1 MIRASVLALLALSA
15 CTTPQSPQAA
25 SAPRALEP
33 AALNPVGRGQAFA
46 QARCS
51 ACHAITAQGI
61 PPNPESPPFAAV
73 VNRPGITR
81 DTLRQFLRDSHNF
94 PGAMNFR
101 VEPEQIDDLADYMLT
116 LQTPGYRPPI

>member
-1 MIRASVLALLALSA
+1 MIRLSALAFLALTA
-15 CTTPQSPQAA
+15 CTAASEPPQAV
-25 SAPRALEP
+25 SAAPPPALEP
-33 AALNPVGRGQAFA
+33 AERGQAFA

-61 PPNPESPPFAAV
+61 SPNPESPPFAAV
-73 VNRPGITR
+73 VNKPGITR

>member
-1 MIRASVLALLALSA
+1 MIRLPVLALLALTACSA
-15 CTTPQSPQAA
+15 ASQPPETA
-25 SAPRALEP
+25 SAPPPP
-33 AALNPVGRGQAFA
+33 AMTPMERGHAFA
-46 QARCS
+46 EARCS
-51 ACHAITAQGI
+51 ACHAITPQGI
-61 PPNPESPPFAAV
+61 SPNPESPPFDAV
-73 VNRPGITR
+73 VNKPGITR

>member
-1 MIRASVLALLALSA
+1 MIRLSALAFLALTA
-15 CTTPQSPQAA
+15 CTAASEPPQAS
-25 SAPRALEP
+25 SAPP
-33 AALNPVGRGQAFA
+33 PPVLNSAERGQAFA

-51 ACHAITAQGI
+51 SCHAITAQGI
-61 PPNPESPPFAAV
+61 SPNPESPPFAAV
-73 VNRPGITR
+73 VNKPGITR

-94 PGAMNFR
+94 PSVMNFR